1 MNTIDLQWFWK
12 NFDQLTKNELYEL
25 LQFRQEIFVV
35 EQKSWYLD
43 ADSLDQFSH
52 HLLVKSNDKLI
63 GYLRLTPPG
72 KKYEVASIGRIAIHH
87 DMRRD
92 KIGSKI
98 VKEGL
103 KKSSLI
109 YTSNALRISAQEYLI
124 GFYEEHGFKI
134 EGEVYDEDGI
144 PHIQMLIDG

>member
-1 MNTIDLQWFWK
+1 MNTTALQWFWK
-12 NFDQLTKNELYEL
+12 TFDQLTKNELYEL

-52 HLLVKSNDKLI
+52 HLLVKNNNKLI

-72 KKYEVASIGRIAIHH
+72 KKYEVASIGRIAIRHE
-87 DMRRD
+87 MRRD

-103 KKSSLI
+103 EKSSLI
-109 YTSNALRISAQEYLI
+109 YASNALRISEQEYLI

>member
-1 MNTIDLQWFWK
+1 MNTTALQWFWK
-12 NFDQLTKNELYEL
+12 TFDQLTKNELYEL

-52 HLLVKSNDKLI
+52 HLLVKKNNKLI

-72 KKYEVASIGRIAIHH
+72 KKYEVASIGRIAIRHE
-87 DMRRD
+87 MRRD

-103 KKSSLI
+103 EKSSLI
-109 YTSNALRISAQEYLI
+109 YASNALRISEQEYLI

>member
-1 MNTIDLQWFWK
+1 
-12 NFDQLTKNELYEL
+12 
-25 LQFRQEIFVV
+25 
-35 EQKSWYLD
+35 
-43 ADSLDQFSH
+43 
-52 HLLVKSNDKLI
+52 
-63 GYLRLTPPG
+63 
-72 KKYEVASIGRIAIHH
+72 
-87 DMRRD
+87 MRRD

-109 YTSNALRISAQEYLI
+109 YASNALRISAQEYLI

-144 PHIQMLIDG
+144 PHIQMLIDE